1 LTKSLFKVLTFKIN
15 SLLHEPLFYQEDI
28 RLHFFALHLIK
39 IVCCVVELSETDQ
52 TPVRHLAGN
61 PEQAALDQ
69 VERKEGN
76 DGASAHPPQHALQ
89 SKILNYD

>member
-1 LTKSLFKVLTFKIN
+1 MSPCSTRKTFDYI
-15 SLLHEPLFYQEDI
+15 
-28 RLHFFALHLIK
+28 FFALHLIE
-39 IVCCVVELSETDQ
+39 IVRCVVELSETDQ

-76 DGASAHPPQHALQ
+76 NGASAHPPQHALQ
-89 SKILNYD
+89 SKFLSYD